1 MFLKPDYPALS
12 GLAAAFG
19 ALLLALGAPGAAAP
33 GAAARAWRAFP
44 RSVWTGRI
52 LTVVAMVWTT
62 LWLPFMLLEFVPGLT
77 PTLLPWLQV
86 FLPVSIVAI
95 CGAPPEL
102 LACRSLGLL
111 FVLAPTPLLTAA
123 QYHPS
128 SWRYL
133 VIALAYAM
141 VVSGMFFIARP
152 WLARDAALWTAASPR
167 RTRAVSLALAALGLA
182 LLLCAALAFPVAPGT
197 PPLR

>member
-1 MFLKPDYPALS
+1 MFLKPDYPSLAGLS
-12 GLAAAFG
+12 AAVG
-19 ALLLALGAPGAAAP
+19 ALLLAAGAPGVVAP
-33 GAAARAWRAFP
+33 GPAARAWRAFP
-44 RSVWTGRI
+44 RSIWTGRV
-52 LTVVAMVWTT
+52 LTVVAMGWTT
-62 LWLPFMLLEFVPGLT
+62 LWLPFMLLEFVPGLA
-77 PTLLPWLQV
+77 PSLLPWLQV
-86 FLPVSIVAI
+86 FLPVSIVGICIAI
-95 CGAPPEL
+95 PEL

-152 WLARDAALWTAASPR
+152 WLARDAALWTASTPR
-167 RTRAVSLALAALGLA
+167 RTRAVSLALAALGLV